1 VRGANPKIT
10 ISRSIESI
18 VTIQKN
24 TPEWWQEVNHLAE
37 LLKKWAA
44 NHNDEELSKL
54 VHESMERLGY
64 IMPH

>member
-1 VRGANPKIT
+1 
-10 ISRSIESI
+10 